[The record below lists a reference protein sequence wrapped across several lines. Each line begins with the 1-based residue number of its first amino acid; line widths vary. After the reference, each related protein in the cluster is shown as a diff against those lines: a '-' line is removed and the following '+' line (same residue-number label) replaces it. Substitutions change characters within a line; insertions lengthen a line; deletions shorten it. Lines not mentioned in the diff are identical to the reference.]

1 MELPVA
7 WSWGRRPFGSREMEG
22 ATRGPELS
30 QRDARSE
37 PHEPLLLA
45 SSQLEGPRQKG
56 PPSLL
61 LAMGLRR

>member
-7 WSWGRRPFGSREMEG
+7 WGLDSFGSREMEVS
-22 ATRGPELS
+22 TRGPELP
-30 QRDARSE
+30 QRDARSG
-37 PHEPLLLA
+37 PHEPLLLG
-45 SSQLEGPRQKG
+45 SSQQKGLRQKG